1 MTDHERTARLSGLHR
16 DPPAERRRRVAEAL
30 GIPVAQL
37 EAGLA
42 DGGLDPAT
50 ADRVIENVLG
60 VQALPFSVAT
70 NFRVDGV
77 ERLVPMAIEEPSVVA
92 AASVGAKMI
101 RAGGGFT
108 VDADPP
114 ITTAQVELHGVR
126 DRDAARRSIE
136 GAFAELHAAAADRLS
151 RLVSRGGGLR
161 EIEVRGGPEIPD
173 ANLVVHLH
181 VDCRDAMGAN
191 LVNGLAEMLG
201 PRLAELAGAE
211 LGICIVTNLADRRL
225 VRVRAHVPSSAL
237 APRASADEALRVRDA
252 IVRASRFAETD
263 VHRAVTHNKGV
274 MNGVDPVVVATGND
288 WRAVEAGAHAWA
300 ARSGAYR
307 PLCTWRSED
316 GGLHGELTMP
326 LAVGTVGGI
335 TRVHPLARLAIEMTG
350 VRSAVELAGVAAAA
364 GMACN
369 LAALRTLTTVG
380 IQTGHMALHARSVAA
395 AAGATGAEVEVV
407 ARIIHRADQVTPEA
421 ARSALDELRADSD

>member
-1 MTDHERTARLSGLHR
+1 MTDEERTARLPRLHE

-30 GIPVAQL
+30 GLRVGEL
-37 EAGLA
+37 ESALA
-42 DGGLDPAT
+42 DGGLTPDI
-50 ADRVIENVLG
+50 ADRVVENVLG

-70 NFRVDGV
+70 NFLVDGV
-77 ERLVPMAIEEPSVVA
+77 ERLVPMTIEEPSVVA

-101 RAGGGFT
+101 RAGGGFS
-108 VDADPP
+108 VQADPP
-114 ITTAQVELHGVR
+114 ITTAQVELYSVG
-126 DRDAARRSIE
+126 DRAAARRAIE
-136 GAFAELHAAAADRLS
+136 EARPELSAAADDRLA
-151 RLVSRGGGLR
+151 RLLARGGGLR
-161 EIEVRGGPEIPD
+161 EIEVRSGPDIPD

-191 LVNGLAEMLG
+191 LVNGLAEALG
-201 PRLAELAGAE
+201 PRLAELADAE

-225 VRVRAHVPSSAL
+225 VRVKAHVPSVAL
-237 APRASADEALRVRDA
+237 APGEGAAHVTAVRDA

-274 MNGVDPVVVATGND
+274 MNGVDPVLVATGND

-307 PLCTWRSED
+307 PLCTWRTED
-316 GGLHGELTMP
+316 GGLLGELTMP

-335 TRVHPLARLAIEMTG
+335 GRVHRLARLAIELTG
-350 VRSAVELAGVAAAA
+350 ARAATELAAVAAAA

-395 AAGATGAEVEVV
+395 AAGATGAEVDAV
-407 ARIIHRADQVTPEA
+407 ARVIHRDDDVTPEA
-421 ARSALDELRADSD
+421 ARVALAKLRGG

>member
-1 MTDHERTARLSGLHR
+1 MTDHAKTARLPGLHK
-16 DPPAERRRRVAEAL
+16 DSPAERRRRVAEAL
-30 GIPVAQL
+30 GVRVGVL
-37 EAGLA
+37 ESALA
-42 DGGLDPAT
+42 EGGLDTAT
-50 ADRVIENVLG
+50 ADRVVENVLG
-60 VQALPFSVAT
+60 VHSLPFAVAT
-70 NFRVDGV
+70 NFLIDGA
-77 ERLVPMAIEEPSVVA
+77 ERLVPMTVEEPSVVA

-108 VDADPP
+108 VQADPP
-114 ITTAQVELHGVR
+114 ITTAQVELHSVT
-126 DRDAARRSIE
+126 DRAAARAAIE
-136 GAFAELHAAAADRLS
+136 GARTELHAAADDRLA
-151 RLVSRGGGLR
+151 RLVERGGGLR
-161 EIEVRGGPEIPD
+161 EVEVRSGPDIPD
-173 ANLVVHLH
+173 ANLVIHLH

-191 LVNGLAEMLG
+191 IVNGLAEALG
-201 PRLAELAGAE
+201 PRLAELAGAQ

-225 VRVRAHVPSSAL
+225 VRVKAHVPAAAL
-237 APRASADEALRVRDA
+237 APDESAAHVTVVRDA

-316 GGLHGELTMP
+316 GGLLGELTMP
-326 LAVGTVGGI
+326 LALGTVGGI
-335 TRVHPLARLAIEMTG
+335 GRVHPLARLAIDLTG
-350 VRSAVELAGVAAAA
+350 ARSAVELAAVAAAA

-395 AAGATGAEVEVV
+395 AAGATGAEVDSV
-407 ARIIHRADQVTPEA
+407 ARSIHRDDDVTPEA
-421 ARSALDELRADSD
+421 ARAALAKLRGD